1 MLNIKT
7 FVFNDVQVN
16 TYVLS
21 SANNECVIID
31 PGCYG
36 KAEEKILDDY
46 IAGAKLK
53 VTKLLLTHCHID
65 HIVGIAH
72 VEDTYGIGTTIH
84 PSGIE
89 FLRASVGYASVF
101 GFELERV
108 VKAAGFFEDGDT
120 IMFGDASLQ
129 VIYTPGHADGSVCF
143 VCEAERLVFTGDV
156 LFAESI
162 GRTDLP
168 TGNFPLL
175 MNSIKTKLFTLPE
188 NYTVYPGHGP
198 TTSIGY
204 EKMNNP
210 FID

>member
-72 VEDTYGIGTTIH
+72 VEDTYGIGATIH

-101 GFELERV
+101 GFELERM

-120 IMFGDASLQ
+120 ITFGDACLK

-198 TTSIGY
+198 TTGIGY